1 MVISDNKVVTLHY
14 SLRESGK
21 DGDLIEE
28 TFGEEPLVYL
38 HGHGTMIPG
47 FEKQLEGKKVGDAYE
62 FTLNPEEAYGSID
75 QDSIVEVPLE
85 NFANEEGE
93 VDREAFEVGA
103 PINMSDDEGNHFQG
117 FISELKENS
126 VIVDFNHPMA
136 GLYLHFSGEI
146 VEVREASSEEL
157 DHGHVHGPGGHH
169 H

>member
-1 MVISDNKVVTLHY
+1 MNITQNTVVTLHY

-28 TFGEEPLVYL
+28 TYGDEPLVYL

-47 FEKQLEGKKVGDAYE
+47 FEKQLEGKTVGDIYE
-62 FTLNPEEAYGSID
+62 FTLTPDEAYGSIE
-75 QDSIVEVPLE
+75 QDNIVEVPIQNFE
-85 NFANEEGE
+85 NESGE
-93 VDREAFEVGA
+93 IDRELLEVGA
-103 PINMSDDEGNHFQG
+103 PINMSDDEGSQFQG
-117 FISELKENS
+117 FISEVKPES
-126 VIVDFNHPMA
+126 VVVDFNHPMA

-146 VEVREASSEEL
+146 VEIRAASKEEL